1 MTTLARG
8 QILPKFFLENG
19 RSQTRES
26 NALPS
31 ESCINKNLYRSDM
44 SYYFVYFYN
53 LTTLN
58 ASDLIKCVECFK
70 MHVVISMGLRFCE
83 QLEKATRSERL

>member
-1 MTTLARG
+1 M
-8 QILPKFFLENG
+8 
-19 RSQTRES
+19 ES

-31 ESCINKNLYRSDM
+31 ESCMNKNLNRSDM

-58 ASDLIKCVECFK
+58 ASDSIKCVEYFK
-70 MHVVISMGLRFCE
+70 MYVVISMGLRFCE
-83 QLEKATRSERL
+83 QLQKVTRSERL

>member
-1 MTTLARG
+1 MTTLAKG
-8 QILPKFFLENG
+8 QILSIFFLKNG
-19 RSQTRES
+19 RTQTMES

-44 SYYFVYFYN
+44 SYYFVYFCN
-53 LTTLN
+53 LTNLN
-58 ASDLIKCVECFK
+58 ASDSIKCVECFK
-70 MHVVISMGLRFCE
+70 MYVVISMGLRFCE